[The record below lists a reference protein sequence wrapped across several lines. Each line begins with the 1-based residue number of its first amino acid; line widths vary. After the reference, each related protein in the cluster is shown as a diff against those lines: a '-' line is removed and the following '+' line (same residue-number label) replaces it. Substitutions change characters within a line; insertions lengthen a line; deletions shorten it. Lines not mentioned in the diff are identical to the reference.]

1 MTPTRSTPPP
11 PYTAMSMP
19 ATALEAGATPI
30 WLRYTALDALAAI
43 QRGEL
48 TAQEAMRQTLA
59 AIDAFDGQVLA
70 FTSLRD
76 APSALAAA
84 LAAGHQ
90 KGVPLG
96 GLPIGLK
103 DIIDTQDL
111 PTAYGS
117 SLHPLAPAR
126 VDAAL
131 VGVVYRAGGVVVGK
145 MATTE
150 FAFLH
155 PAATRNPAAWDRTPG
170 GSSAGSAAAVAAG
183 LLPWAVGSQTGG
195 STIRPASYCGVV
207 GYKPTFGLLPV
218 AGFKPFSWTLDT
230 AGLFARTVAD
240 VAWLG
245 QALSGLALSTAVPG
259 APLPADDGPDRS
271 HWVVGVPES
280 YPWADSTPSAALAME
295 TASRAWQRAGATIK
309 RLTLPPM
316 VAQLFDAHGVI
327 QGWEAARALSS
338 EMERSPQSLSSI
350 LHDYLQEAGAISDQA
365 YAAAQALTHR
375 YRSAMN
381 DWLQANCDVLLTPSA
396 PDEAPLGL
404 ESTGPSHFNRVWT
417 LLGSPCVSIPG
428 AVGVSGAPMGVQ
440 VIGRPGE
447 DRAVLQAAQAL
458 ERALGIG
465 GTQG

>member
-1 MTPTRSTPPP
+1 MTAPTRLTPPP
-11 PYTAMSMP
+11 VP
-19 ATALEAGATPI
+19 EVGAGATPI

-48 TAQEAMRQTLA
+48 TAHEAMRQTLA
-59 AIDAFDGQVLA
+59 AIDALDGRILA

-76 APSALAAA
+76 APLALATA

-90 KGVPLG
+90 SGAPLG

-117 SLHPLAPAR
+117 PLHALEPAR
-126 VDAAL
+126 VNAAL
-131 VGVVYRAGGVVVGK
+131 VGVIHRAGGVVVGK

-245 QALSGLALSTAVPG
+245 QALSGLALSTAVP
-259 APLPADDGPDRS
+259 AAQPPAAHGPGRS

-280 YPWADSTPSAALAME
+280 YPWADNTPSAVLAMQ
-295 TASRAWQRAGATIK
+295 TACRAWQRAGATIK
-309 RLTLPPM
+309 TLTLPPM
-316 VAQLFDAHGVI
+316 VAELFDAHGVI
-327 QGWEAARALSS
+327 QGWEAARALCS
-338 EMERSPQSLSSI
+338 EMERFPQLLSRV
-350 LHDYLQEAGAISDQA
+350 LRDYLQEAGAISDQA
-365 YAAAQALTHR
+365 YDAAQALTHR
-375 YRSAMN
+375 YRGEMT
-381 DWLQANCDVLLTPSA
+381 DWLQAHCDVLLTPSA

-417 LLGSPCVSIPG
+417 LLGSPCVSVPG

-447 DRAVLQAAQAL
+447 DRAVLQAALAL
-458 ERALGIG
+458 EGALGVG
-465 GTQG
+465 RT

>member
-1 MTPTRSTPPP
+1 MTAPTRLTVPTGP
-11 PYTAMSMP
+11 
-19 ATALEAGATPI
+19 EAGATPI

-48 TAQEAMRQTLA
+48 TAQEAMRQTLS
-59 AIDAFDGQVLA
+59 AIDALDGQVLA
-70 FTSLRD
+70 FTSRRD

-84 LAAGHQ
+84 VSVGQQSNA
-90 KGVPLG
+90 PLG

-117 SLHPLAPAR
+117 ALHPLAPAR
-126 VDAAL
+126 VNAAL
-131 VGVVYRAGGVVVGK
+131 VGVVQRAGGVVVGK

-207 GYKPTFGLLPV
+207 GYKPTFGILPV

-259 APLPADDGPDRS
+259 APLPAANGPGRS

-280 YPWADSTPSAALAME
+280 YPWADNTPSAVLAMQ
-295 TASRAWQRAGATIK
+295 TACRAWQRAGATIK
-309 RLTLPPM
+309 TLTLPPM
-316 VAQLFDAHGVI
+316 VAELFDAHGVI

-338 EMERSPQSLSSI
+338 EMQRSPQSLSPI
-350 LHDYLQEAGAISDQA
+350 LHDYLQEAGAIGDQA
-365 YAAAQALTHR
+365 YGAAQALTHR
-375 YRSAMN
+375 CRSAMN

-417 LLGSPCVSIPG
+417 LLGSPCVSVPG

-447 DRAVLQAAQAL
+447 DRAVLQAALAL
-458 ERALGIG
+458 EAALGIG
-465 GTQG
+465 GTRG

>member
-1 MTPTRSTPPP
+1 MTAPTRLTPSPVP
-11 PYTAMSMP
+11 
-19 ATALEAGATPI
+19 EAGATPI

-48 TAQEAMRQTLA
+48 TAPEAMRQTLA
-59 AIDAFDGQVLA
+59 AIDALDGQILA

-84 LAAGHQ
+84 LAAGHHS
-90 KGVPLG
+90 GASLG

-117 SLHPLAPAR
+117 ALHALVPAR

-131 VGVVYRAGGVVVGK
+131 VGVIDRAGGVVVGK

-195 STIRPASYCGVV
+195 STIRPASYWGVV

-245 QALSGLALSTAVPG
+245 QALSGLALSTAVPE
-259 APLPADDGPDRS
+259 APLAAAHVPGRS
-271 HWVVGVPES
+271 NWVVGVPES
-280 YPWADSTPSAALAME
+280 YPWADSTPSAVLAMQ
-295 TASRAWQRAGATIK
+295 TACRAWQRAGATIK
-309 RLTLPPM
+309 ALSLPPM
-316 VAQLFDAHGVI
+316 VAELFDAHGVI
-327 QGWEAARALSS
+327 QGWEAARAL
-338 EMERSPQSLSSI
+338 
-350 LHDYLQEAGAISDQA
+350 
-365 YAAAQALTHR
+365 THR
-375 YRSAMN
+375 CRLEMN
-381 DWLQANCDVLLTPSA
+381 DWLHAHCDVLLTPSA

-417 LLGSPCVSIPG
+417 LLGSPCVSVPG
-428 AVGVSGAPMGVQ
+428 AVGVSGAPMGAQ
-440 VIGRPGE
+440 VIGCPGA
-447 DRAVLQAAQAL
+447 DRAVLEAALAL
-458 ERALGIG
+458 EAALGIS
-465 GTQG
+465 GT

>member
-1 MTPTRSTPPP
+1 MIAPTRLTPSPVP
-11 PYTAMSMP
+11 
-19 ATALEAGATPI
+19 EAGVTPI

-48 TAQEAMRQTLA
+48 TAPEAMRQTLA
-59 AIDAFDGQVLA
+59 AIDALDGQILA

-84 LAAGHQ
+84 LAAGHNS
-90 KGVPLG
+90 GALLG

-117 SLHPLAPAR
+117 ALHALVPAR
-126 VDAAL
+126 VNAGL
-131 VGVVYRAGGVVVGK
+131 VGVINRAGGVVVGK

-207 GYKPTFGLLPV
+207 GYKPTFGLLPI

-245 QALSGLALSTAVPG
+245 QALSGLALSTAVPDAKPSAAHVPG
-259 APLPADDGPDRS
+259 RS
-271 HWVVGVPES
+271 NWVVGVPES
-280 YPWADSTPSAALAME
+280 YPWADSTPSAVLAMQ
-295 TASRAWQRAGATIK
+295 TACRAWQRAGATIK
-309 RLTLPPM
+309 ALSLPPM
-316 VAQLFDAHGVI
+316 MAELFDAHGVI
-327 QGWEAARALSS
+327 QGWEAARALRS
-338 EMERSPQSLSSI
+338 EIERTPQFLSPVLR
-350 LHDYLQEAGAISDQA
+350 DYLQEAGAISDQA
-365 YAAAQALTHR
+365 YGAAQALTHR
-375 YRSAMN
+375 CRLEMN
-381 DWLQANCDVLLTPSA
+381 DWLRAHCDVLLTPSA

-404 ESTGPSHFNRVWT
+404 GSTGPSNFNRVWT
-417 LLGSPCVSIPG
+417 LLGSPCVSVPG

-440 VIGRPGE
+440 VIGCPGA
-447 DRAVLQAAQAL
+447 DRAVLQAALAL
-458 ERALGIG
+458 EVALGIG
-465 GTQG
+465 GNRS